1 MVEITFELLKKW
13 VVHQVQEYTFEDLIQ
28 EFSATAEI
36 GGPTIHSW
44 DWADGV
50 ALNPSYHPVDS
61 APLITADYLEK
72 GIMHIN
78 HVTFAIK
85 EKFEKQIIKG
95 NVTINLLDDSEKS
108 DLSALAK
115 KLKEQSKYKTSSQ

>member
-1 MVEITFELLKKW
+1 MVEITFEPVKKI
-13 VVHQVQEYTFEDLIQ
+13 VVHGVQEYTFDELIQ
-28 EFSATAEI
+28 EYISAAEI
-36 GGPTIHSW
+36 GGPTINTLA
-44 DWADGV
+44 WADGV

-61 APLITADYLEK
+61 SSLITADYLEK

-85 EKFEKQIIKG
+85 EKFEKQIIKE

-115 KLKEQSKYKTSSQ
+115 KLKEQSKYKTSNS

>member
-1 MVEITFELLKKW
+1 MVEITFEPVKKI
-13 VVHQVQEYTFEDLIQ
+13 VVHGVQEYTFEDLIQ
-28 EFSATAEI
+28 EFISAAEI
-36 GGPTIHSW
+36 GGATINTLA
-44 DWADGV
+44 WADGV

-72 GIMHIN
+72 GIMHVN
-78 HVTFAIK
+78 RVTFAIK

-108 DLSALAK
+108 ELSALAK

>member
-1 MVEITFELLKKW
+1 MVEITFEPVKKI
-13 VVHQVQEYTFEDLIQ
+13 VVHGVQEYTFEDLIQ
-28 EFSATAEI
+28 EFISAAEI
-36 GGPTIHSW
+36 GGPTINTLT
-44 DWADGV
+44 WANGV

-61 APLITADYLEK
+61 SALFAADYLEK
-72 GIMHIN
+72 GIQHIHN
-78 HVTFAIK
+78 VTFAIK

-115 KLKEQSKYKTSSQ
+115 KLKEQSKYKTSNS